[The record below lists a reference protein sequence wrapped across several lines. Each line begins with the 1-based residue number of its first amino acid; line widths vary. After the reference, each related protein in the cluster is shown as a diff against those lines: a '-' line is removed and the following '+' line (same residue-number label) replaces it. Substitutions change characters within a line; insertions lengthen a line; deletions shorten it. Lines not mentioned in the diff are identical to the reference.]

1 MALDLKLQ
9 DFKDRV
15 GLGTRANRYDVNM
28 IIPGFSTSLRAEVSA
43 ASLPAAELPA
53 IPVAFR
59 GRILKLP
66 GDRRYSPWNFTVY
79 DSPKAY
85 SSGKTVWRALHEW
98 SDRIN
103 QHFSNITQFDP
114 DGSNF
119 VADWTIQHY
128 DLNGQNILKQIT
140 LHNCWPT
147 MVGPVELQHGAMDNL
162 VQFQC
167 MVEYEYFTGV

>member
-1 MALDLKLQ
+1 MADLNLKLQ

-15 GLGTRANRYDVNM
+15 GLGTRANRYEVVMNL
-28 IIPGFSTSLRAEVSA
+28 PVGGFITAEVSA

-66 GDRRYSPWNFTVY
+66 GDRRYSPWSFTVY
-79 DSPKAY
+79 DSPKSNVGGETCWA
-85 SSGKTVWRALHEW
+85 ALHQW
-98 SDRIN
+98 SDKIN
-103 QHFSNITQFDP
+103 SHFDNITNFGPDDP
-114 DGSNF
+114 EY
-119 VADWTIQHY
+119 VADWTINHY
-128 DLNGQNILKQIT
+128 DLNGSKILKTMT

-147 MVGPVELQHGAMDNL
+147 MVGPVELAAGAMDNL

-167 MVEYEYFTGV
+167 MVEYEYFTGA